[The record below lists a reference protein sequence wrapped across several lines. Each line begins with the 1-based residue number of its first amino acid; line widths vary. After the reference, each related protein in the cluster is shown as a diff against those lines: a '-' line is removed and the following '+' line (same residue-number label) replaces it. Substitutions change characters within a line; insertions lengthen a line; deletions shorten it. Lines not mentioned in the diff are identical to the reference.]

1 MRESEYL
8 GGHEQLLHKL
18 GRLPF
23 LSSIDQK
30 YLKDIIS
37 RSKMR
42 TYAPDEVITSEGTY
56 DKWIYIILAGK
67 VEVLKDDKKIAYL
80 DKPGDTFGEMALL
93 DGKGRSATIMSRD
106 DTVCLA
112 IDASIL
118 DSLDHEKSMAFYVVF
133 YQLFAEILAARL
145 RETTEELAKVKEE
158 LDTLRKSDPDDSD
171 FMVIS

>member
-8 GGHEQLLHKL
+8 AGREQLLTKL
-18 GRLPF
+18 GRLSF
-23 LSSIDQK
+23 LSSIEHK

-42 TYAPDEVITSEGTY
+42 TYEPDEVITSEGTY
-56 DKWIYIILAGK
+56 DNWVYIILAGK
-67 VEVLKDDKKIAYL
+67 VEVLKDGKKIACL

-93 DGKGRSATIMSRD
+93 DGKERSATIRSSC

-118 DSLDHEKSMAFYVVF
+118 SSLDHDKCMAFYVVF
-133 YQLFAEILAARL
+133 YQLFAEILVCRL
-145 RETTEELAKVKEE
+145 RETTEELAKVKAE
-158 LDTLRKSDPDDSD
+158 LEKLKNSDSGNSD
-171 FMVIS
+171 FLEVN